1 MIINPGTALDVAPI
15 NQRENVMAKKTP
27 VDSSNDNTQPGL
39 DRRRFLEGM
48 ALSAGAVSMLAS
60 GLGTS
65 GQAYAQGRPAPLPPM
80 TGAQPPQLTEL
91 AGKTA
96 YITAASDGIG
106 LGIARA
112 CSNAGMKVVIGYRNP
127 KRLEE
132 ALPLF
137 NPDNAGVLPIWHDVT
152 ERDGWKRLL
161 DEINTKYGNLHLLV
175 NNAGIKTMR
184 KASEAPFEEW
194 DNAVAVN
201 FTGIYNGVFT
211 CLPHM
216 LEHGEGSHIVTTASM
231 GGLLPGASA
240 GVYTATK
247 IAAVG
252 LMEALRI
259 ELERT
264 TVGTSAYCPGGVN
277 TENNPHAPRPM
288 GQDGR
293 PRPPSAGMD
302 PLEAGERVLNGVR
315 HNDLFIL
322 THPEFK
328 DGMQERYDAII
339 ASVPDEEFPAAR
351 AAASARVLHA
361 DIYPRE
367 IEHRRKGRKSY
378 RG

>member
-1 MIINPGTALDVAPI
+1 MARKKSTTPSNINDQAA
-15 NQRENVMAKKTP
+15 
-27 VDSSNDNTQPGL
+27 L
-39 DRRRFLEGM
+39 DRRRFLQGM
-48 ALSAGAVSMLAS
+48 AFSAGAAGMLAG
-60 GLGTS
+60 GLGMS
-65 GQAYAQGRPAPLPPM
+65 GRADAQGFPSPLPPL
-80 TGAQPPQLTEL
+80 TSSQPPQLTEL

-96 YITAASDGIG
+96 YITASSSGIG

-127 KRLEE
+127 ERLQQ

-137 NPDNAGVLPIWHDVT
+137 KTGNAGVLSIQHDVT
-152 ERDGWKRLL
+152 DRDGWKRLL
-161 DEINTKYGNLHLLV
+161 DEINARFGNLHLLV
-175 NNAGIKTMR
+175 NNAGVKTLR
-184 KASEAPFEEW
+184 KASEAPFAEW

-201 FTGIYNGVFT
+201 FTGIYNGVVA

-216 LEHGEGSHIVTTASM
+216 LEHGEGSHIVTTTSM
-231 GGLLPGASA
+231 GGVLPGASA

-264 TVGTSAYCPGGVN
+264 TVGTSAYCPGPVN
-277 TENNPHAPRPM
+277 TQNDPNAPRPPLP
-288 GQDGR
+288 DGR
-293 PRPPSAGMD
+293 PRPPSVGMN

-315 HNDLFIL
+315 NNDLFIL

-328 DGMQERYDAII
+328 DGMQERFDAMI
-339 ASVPDEEFPAAR
+339 ASVPDEEAPAAR
-351 AAASARVLHA
+351 VAAIRRVLHA

-367 IEHRRKGRKSY
+367 IVHRRKERKSH